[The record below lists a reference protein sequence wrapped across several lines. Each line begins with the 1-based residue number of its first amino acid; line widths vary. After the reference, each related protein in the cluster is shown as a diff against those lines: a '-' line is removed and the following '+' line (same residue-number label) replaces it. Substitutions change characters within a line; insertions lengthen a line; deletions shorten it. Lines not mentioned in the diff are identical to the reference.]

1 LFYFKKRFFLLKK
14 REEEEPIIREEEEEV
29 RIRKET
35 EKLLTIIEEAKSP
48 KRGLNLLFTSP
59 F

>member
-1 LFYFKKRFFLLKK
+1 M
-14 REEEEPIIREEEEEV
+14 IREEEEEV